1 LNDNKIIMPPTCT
14 ESAKRHTSASTDPTT
29 TAATTAKSTTT
40 TSSTVVC
47 SDGCRS
53 RNTHPYECPT
63 HGASASYK
71 AAILARTTD
80 PQRAAILERAKR
92 IPKGRFHEPHFQ
104 YEGDTVVIWNIMEFR
119 RHREWRH
126 ETRKK
131 TARKRKWCETYN
143 GGTVRIQSSRPR
155 FRRIL
160 RQLYQQ
166 LLLDSSNNDDA
177 AAATHQPKESS

>member
-1 LNDNKIIMPPTCT
+1 MMPPTCT
-14 ESAKRHTSASTDPTT
+14 ESAKRHTSANTDPTT
-29 TAATTAKSTTT
+29 TIATATTAKSTTT
-40 TSSTVVC
+40 TTTSTVVC
-47 SDGCRS
+47 SDSCRL
-53 RNTHPYECPT
+53 RNTPYECPT
-63 HGASASYK
+63 HGASYK

-80 PQRAAILERAKR
+80 PQRAALLERAKR

-104 YEGDTVVIWNIMEFR
+104 FEGDTVVIWNIMEFR

-131 TARKRKWCETYN
+131 TARKRKWCETY
-143 GGTVRIQSSRPR
+143 GGAQRIQSSRPR

-166 LLLDSSNNDDA
+166 LLLDNSNDDG
-177 AAATHQPKESS
+177 THQPKESS